1 MVPFSGRGGKCSV
14 TGFLSFHC
22 PVQEY
27 RVCFGQEYLVSSTLV
42 NRRCL
47 HYPSWYIAA
56 APDWPQSKILGVGDR
71 DSPNLSVR
79 QEFVARLESL
89 QESIIIDYILFLYSS
104 GRLMFPHSFSSV
116 MFLGQCLL

>member
-1 MVPFSGRGGKCSV
+1 MQCHW
-14 TGFLSFHC
+14 FLKFPLPS
-22 PVQEY
+22 PGVQG
-27 RVCFGQEYLVSSTLV
+27 VFWPGIFGVIYPGQW
-42 NRRCL
+42 RCL